1 MTDQQTMERIQQEV
15 VSSNKAKAHAMK
27 DVSSTPEWSLAELKV
42 SHHNHTLDNE
52 VANIIKEVRKLDG

>member
-27 DVSSTPEWSLAELKV
+27 DVSSTPEWSLAELMV
-42 SHHNHTLDNE
+42 WASILTN
-52 VANIIKEVRKLDG
+52 